1 MRSGCDSCYKTIFMS
16 LSFYLLAFFR
26 FSFVSIYSGKK
37 NEIWKLCIQTTRA
50 HVSLRPFKSSRVDLL
65 RNLFA
70 ILSRW
75 DSYFI
80 AIFTSLSKMWPNVEI
95 SSGKSL
101 AILYTSYKIQSMPE
115 FATWYFLA
123 KIASLMGNIS
133 RVLNHS
139 CWFSWFFFST
149 KRSKI

>member
-1 MRSGCDSCYKTIFMS
+1 MILVIKPFLCRCRSILL
-16 LSFYLLAFFR
+16 LSSVFLLSQF
-26 FSFVSIYSGKK
+26 IQEKK

>member
-1 MRSGCDSCYKTIFMS
+1 MILVIKPFLCRCRSIFL
-16 LSFYLLAFFR
+16 LSSVFLLSQF
-26 FSFVSIYSGKK
+26 IQEKK

-139 CWFSWFFFST
+139 CWFSWFFFPT